1 MTIEKVTY
9 QKAFATG
16 PFLQE
21 KIGIEIFVT
30 PDDDADM
37 VFKMAKDRVDAWHKE
52 ANPHLYQEETYPQ
65 SFPNPNR
72 FDHITDSK
80 NPMQVTYQNGAIPII
95 SEDKGKPENTLYLI
109 QNAPTLEILKTF
121 KVIASSNPSKV
132 LYNAYCQRIKELS
145 I

>member
-30 PDDDADM
+30 PDDDADT

-52 ANPHLYQEETYPQ
+52 ANPHLYQEENKQPWMGPEVNAPRQTIEFRRVE
-65 SFPNPNR
+65 S
-72 FDHITDSK
+72 
-80 NPMQVTYQNGAIPII
+80 IPII
-95 SEDKGKPENTLYLI
+95 SEDKGDPDETLRII
-109 QNAPTLEILKTF
+109 QNAPTIEILKTF
-121 KVIASSNPSKV
+121 KVIASSDPSKV
-132 LYNAYCQRIKELS
+132 LYNAYYKRIGELS
-145 I
+145 K